1 MAVAVVVAVAG
12 TGIGATTPGGTFT
25 VESSRRAVVLPGGR
39 IPYQPGEGP
48 TASVR

>member
-1 MAVAVVVAVAG
+1 MAGAGAVAAG
-12 TGIGATTPGGTFT
+12 TGVGATTPGRTLT
-25 VESSRRAVVLPGGR
+25 VESSRRAVVLPDGR